1 MAQRTVNL
9 VQLSTA
15 LRDQPYAQT
24 DSDCQMSFNE
34 ISNVSSFRV
43 VSASIPVSQYTF
55 SANNKKLTYGY
66 ETPSSFVAGDYIE
79 GTVSV
84 FSTMGEDSGA
94 FNFRIL
100 DQTGLTLYTRS
111 AVIPPRFLTLT
122 EILNIFNT
130 SGWPARVIYNAGTRK
145 LEIEIDPPSAGQTLT
160 ATLEI
165 NAYFPLGV
173 LPALVYTRAFGGP
186 TTDVE
191 PALKVVSLQNT
202 VAATAS
208 FRWTPTTTTIFS
220 FSDLITSL
228 NATITPAITS
238 IMNTNTI
245 NGPWISSGPVF
256 RQLYMQNSN
265 FIINVTGFSSNAAA
279 VTGFQYGE
287 LFPSPGFQNFEA
299 PVAYTRISPNPANL
313 SIINY
318 SFTNTDYVFD
328 TDRLYTEA
336 DILTAL
342 NTEFTPLAATW
353 TADHNRLKITTS
365 SAYAVHLGSNEVL
378 GLRAPDW
385 IVVPKE
391 ESYQSPYVYD
401 LSGGTD
407 LFYVGI
413 PNLYQS
419 GRTSQGSGPSAIRRR
434 DIVLSVVNT
443 SSVAFGSYV
452 TFYDQSGLFIP
463 LGATQSVSNIQIV
476 LYDQRFQRIATTN
489 GIPVHLSIEFV

>member
-1 MAQRTVNL
+1 MARTVNL
-9 VQLSTA
+9 VQLTTA
-15 LRDQPYAQT
+15 LRDQPFGET
-24 DSDCQMSFNE
+24 DSNCTMSFSE
-34 ISNVSSFRV
+34 IANVSAFRV
-43 VSASIPVSQYTF
+43 VSASIPVSMYTF
-55 SANNKKLTYGY
+55 TDYNKTLTYGY

-94 FNFRIL
+94 FNFRVL
-100 DQTGLTLYTRS
+100 DQTGLTLYTHS
-111 AVIPPRFLTLT
+111 GVIPPRFLTLT
-122 EILNIFNT
+122 EILAFFNT
-130 SGWPARVIYNAGTRK
+130 SGWPARVIYNSGSRK
-145 LEIEIDPPSAGQTLT
+145 LEIEIDPPSVGQTLT

-186 TTDVE
+186 TNDVE

-202 VAATAS
+202 VAATAP
-208 FRWTPTTTTIFS
+208 FRWTPTTSTIFS

-245 NGPWISSGPVF
+245 NGPWISSGPVY

-265 FIINVTGFSSNAAA
+265 FIINITGFSSNAAA

-299 PVAYTRISPNPANL
+299 PVAYTRISPTPANL

-318 SFTNTDYVFD
+318 AFTDTDYVFD

-342 NTEFTPLAATW
+342 NAEFTPLAATW
-353 TADHNRLKITTS
+353 SAEHNRLKISTS
-365 SAYAVHLGSNEVL
+365 SAYAVHLRSNTVL
-378 GLRAPDW
+378 GLRTPDW

-391 ESYQSPYVYD
+391 EFYLSPYVTD

-407 LFYVGI
+407 VFYIGL
-413 PNLYQS
+413 PSLYS
-419 GRTSQGSGPSAIRRR
+419 TGRSSQGAGATAVRRR
-434 DIVLSVVNT
+434 DIVMAVANT
-443 SSVAFGSYV
+443 TSVAFGNYIN
-452 TFYDQSGLFIP
+452 FYDQSGLFVP
-463 LGATQSVSNIQIV
+463 LGGTQSVSTIKFV
-476 LYDQRFQRIATTN
+476 LYDQRLQVIETTH
-489 GIPVHLSIEFV
+489 GIPCHVSIEFI